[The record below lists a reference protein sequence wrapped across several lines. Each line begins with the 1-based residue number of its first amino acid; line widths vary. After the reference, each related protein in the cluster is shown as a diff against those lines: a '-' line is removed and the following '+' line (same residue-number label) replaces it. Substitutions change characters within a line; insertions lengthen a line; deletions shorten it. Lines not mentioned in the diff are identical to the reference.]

1 VRRSP
6 LLPIFLIV
14 LVDVLGFTIVIPLLG
29 FYAERFG
36 ASPLVATT
44 LVSVYAVC
52 SLISTPII
60 GKLSDRIGRRRMLLF
75 SQAGTCLGFLM
86 LAWSHSLWMVFVGR
100 ILDGITAGNL
110 SLAQAYISDH
120 TKPENRTKAFGVI
133 GVAFGIGF
141 MIGPGLGGTLGKYG
155 LYLPFL
161 VAACLS
167 LLSMFATFTMLSN
180 ETPGA
185 VGDGATI
192 PTAVAVPAGP
202 GGKRP
207 GAFDIST
214 YLAYF
219 RRPGLGGLYL
229 QFFLF
234 AFTFSSFMSGFA
246 LFAERRFTVERHLT
260 HKASTCT
267 LTPDEKLQLPG
278 AKMGTLRIGD
288 ETLVYGT
295 QWEIVS
301 STSIEVKGDA
311 CARLDAAP
319 IKARVPWTAH
329 EVGLLFVFSGV
340 LGILLQGGLIGRLAR
355 KYGEARLVIVG
366 FLSSSAAAVTLGFS
380 YTLAMLV
387 VVAVMWSFGSGVTR
401 PSITTRITQVAG
413 RAEQGVAIGIS
424 GSLSSFAM
432 MLAPPT
438 GGLLLDHHWTLAWA
452 LVPATTAMLGCLV
465 ALALRRSSPGGANP
479 ESARPVDELSSA
491 P

>member
-6 LLPIFLIV
+6 LFPIFLIV

-60 GKLSDRIGRRRMLLF
+60 GNLSDRIGRRRMLLF

-120 TKPENRTKAFGVI
+120 TKPENRAKAFGVI

-155 LYLPFL
+155 LHVPFL
-161 VAACLS
+161 VAASLS
-167 LLSMFATFTMLSN
+167 LLSMFATYSLLSK

-185 VGDGATI
+185 VGDGAKV

-207 GAFDIST
+207 GAFDLGT

-219 RRPGLGGLYL
+219 RRPGLGSLYL

-234 AFTFSSFMSGFA
+234 SFAFSSFMSGFA
-246 LFAERRFTVERHLT
+246 LFAERRFTVERHVT
-260 HKASTCT
+260 HAPAACT
-267 LTPDEKLQLPG
+267 LAVDERLQLPG
-278 AKMGTLRIGD
+278 ATMGTLRIGN
-288 ETLVYGT
+288 ETLTYGT

-301 STSIEVKGDA
+301 PQAIKVKGEA
-311 CARLDAAP
+311 CGRMSSAP
-319 IKARVPWTAH
+319 ITARFPWTAH

-340 LGILLQGGLIGRLAR
+340 LGILLQGGLIGRLVR
-355 KYGEARLVIVG
+355 RFGEAKLVIAG
-366 FLSSSAAAVTLGFS
+366 FLSSSAAALTLGFS

-387 VVAVMWSFGSGVTR
+387 VVAVMWSFGTGVTR
-401 PSITTRITQVAG
+401 PAITSRITQVAG

-438 GGLLLDHHWTLAWA
+438 GGMLLDHHWTLAWA
-452 LVPATTAMLGCLV
+452 MVPAVAAMLGCLV
-465 ALALRRSSPGGANP
+465 AFAFRPRATP
-479 ESARPVDELSSA
+479 ESAGPADELSSRA
-491 P
+491 

>member
-1 VRRSP
+1 MRRSP

-14 LVDVLGFTIVIPLLG
+14 LVDVLGFTIVIPLLA

-52 SLISTPII
+52 SLLSTPII
-60 GKLSDRIGRRRMLLF
+60 GRLSDRVGRRRMLLF
-75 SQAGTCLGFLM
+75 SQGGTLLGFLM

-120 TKPENRTKAFGVI
+120 TRPENRTKAFGVI

-155 LYLPFL
+155 LHVPFL

-167 LLSMFATFTMLSN
+167 LLSMVATYTMLSN
-180 ETPGA
+180 ETPGTA
-185 VGDGATI
+185 GEDGKVA
-192 PTAVAVPAGP
+192 PTFSAGV

-207 GAFDIST
+207 GAFDVGT
-214 YLAYF
+214 YVEYF
-219 RRPGLGGLYL
+219 KRPGLGIVYL

-234 AFTFSSFMSGFA
+234 SFAFSSFMSGFA
-246 LFAERRFTVERHLT
+246 LFAERRFTVERHVTHAATSCRLT
-260 HKASTCT
+260 V
-267 LTPDEKLQLPG
+267 DETLQLPG
-278 AKMGTLRIGD
+278 AKMGTLRLGD

-295 QWEIVS
+295 QWEIIEPKV
-301 STSIEVKGDA
+301 IEVRGDA
-311 CARLDAAP
+311 CARIDSAQ
-319 IKARVPWTAH
+319 IKARFPWTAH

-355 KYGEARLVIVG
+355 KYGEARLVIAG
-366 FLSSSAAAVTLGFS
+366 FISSCAAAVTLGFS

-387 VVAVMWSFGSGVTR
+387 VVAALWSFGSGVTR
-401 PSITTRITQVAG
+401 PAITTRITQIAG

-438 GGLLLDHHWTLAWA
+438 GGLMLDRHWTLAWA
-452 LVPATTAMLGCLV
+452 LVPATFALLGALV
-465 ALALRRSSPGGANP
+465 AFAARRSSLRGATP
-479 ESARPVDELSSA
+479 ESATASDELSSA